1 MLPYYDNQQNAYTI
15 RTEATSSGTAFF
27 TMSLQNMTTQENSF
41 MQFSGG
47 YPYITYEPYESFVS
61 FTGSIPSA
69 SVGEEYRAT
78 LIGGSEPIWHGT
90 FQVYASQSV
99 DKDVYENKNTQY
111 VSHDSD
117 NEYIIM

>member
-27 TMSLQNMTTQENSF
+27 TMSLQNMTTQDNSF
-41 MQFSGG
+41 MQFSGTT
-47 YPYITYEPYESFVS
+47 TYEPYESYIS